1 MFNKKINFL
10 HSILSL
16 TIVSTVFLFY
26 YSNSIYNSFVAE
38 DGIIEYL
45 TAVFLLSISIFLIK
59 KLFEMEKKISV
70 NNLGIIIFSII
81 FFFGFGE
88 EISWGQRIFNI
99 ETPPFF
105 SENNLQS
112 ETNIHNLMIGGVK
125 LNKLIFTNSLFFIF
139 SFYFLAIPYLYAKSN
154 NVKSVINK
162 FSIVIPKYSQSII
175 FIFFTIIIYLFDHD
189 RISEVWECLF
199 AFTMLITSINPLN
212 KQEIYS

>member
-1 MFNKKINFL
+1 MFNKKINFF
-10 HSILSL
+10 HFIFSS

-26 YSNSIYNSFVAE
+26 YSNSVYNSFVAE

-45 TAVFLLSISIFLIK
+45 TAIFLLAISIFLIK
-59 KLFEMEKKISV
+59 KLLEMKDIISV
-70 NNLGIIIFSII
+70 SNFGIIMFSII

-99 ETPPFF
+99 ETPHFF
-105 SENNLQS
+105 IENNLQS

-125 LNKLIFTNSLFFIF
+125 LNKLIFTNGLFFIF
-139 SFYFLAIPYLYAKSN
+139 SFYFLAIPYLYTKSN
-154 NVKSVINK
+154 NVKSLINR
-162 FSIVIPKYSQSII
+162 FSIVIPKYSQSTI
-175 FIFFTIIIYLFDHD
+175 FISSTIIIYIFDHE
-189 RISEVWECLF
+189 RVSELWECLF

>member
-26 YSNSIYNSFVAE
+26 YSNSVYNSFVAE

-45 TAVFLLSISIFLIK
+45 TAIFLLSISIFLIK
-59 KLFEMEKKISV
+59 KLFEMENIISV

-88 EISWGQRIFNI
+88 EISWGQRIFDI

-125 LNKLIFTNSLFFIF
+125 LNKLIFTNGLFFIF
-139 SFYFLAIPYLYAKSN
+139 SFYFLAIPYLYTKSN
-154 NVKSVINK
+154 NVRTLINRY
-162 FSIVIPKYSQSII
+162 SIVIPKHSQSVI
-175 FIFFTIIIYLFDHD
+175 FISSTIIIYIFSHE
-189 RISEVWECLF
+189 RISEIWECLF
-199 AFTMLITSINPLN
+199 AFSMLITSINPLN
-212 KQEIYS
+212 RQEIYS

>member
-10 HSILSL
+10 HSIFSL

-26 YSNSIYNSFVAE
+26 YSNSVYNLFVEE

-45 TAVFLLSISIFLIK
+45 TAIFLLSISIFLIK
-59 KLFEMEKKISV
+59 KLLEMKDIISV
-70 NNLGIIIFSII
+70 NNFGIIMFSIM

-105 SENNLQS
+105 NENNLQS
-112 ETNIHNLMIGGVK
+112 ETNIHNLMIGGFK
-125 LNKLIFTNSLFFIF
+125 LNKLIFTNGLFFIF
-139 SFYFLAIPYLYAKSN
+139 SFYFLVTPYLYNSSN
-154 NVKSVINK
+154 NLKSLINR
-162 FSIVIPKYSQSII
+162 FSIVIPKYSQSAI
-175 FIFFTIIIYLFDHD
+175 FIISTIIIYIFDHY
-189 RISEVWECLF
+189 RISEIWECLF

-212 KQEIYS
+212 RQEIYR

>member
-1 MFNKKINFL
+1 M
-10 HSILSL
+10 HSIFSCI
-16 TIVSTVFLFY
+16 IVSTVFLFY
-26 YSNSIYNSFVAE
+26 YSSSDYNLFVKE
-38 DGIIEYL
+38 DGIIEYF
-45 TAVFLLSISIFLIK
+45 TAFFLLSVSIYSINKLLKTAKVISSKNI
-59 KLFEMEKKISV
+59 
-70 NNLGIIIFSII
+70 GIILFSII

-99 ETPPFF
+99 ETPNFF
-105 SENNLQS
+105 IENNLQS

-154 NVKSVINK
+154 YVKSVINK

-175 FIFFTIIIYLFDHD
+175 FICSTIIIYLFNHD
-189 RISEVWECLF
+189 RISEIWECLF

>member
-1 MFNKKINFL
+1 
-10 HSILSL
+10 
-16 TIVSTVFLFY
+16 VSTVFLFY
-26 YSNSIYNSFVAE
+26 YSNSLYNLFVEE
-38 DGIIEYL
+38 DGIIEYS
-45 TAVFLLSISIFLIK
+45 TAIFLLSVSIYLINKLLKTVKVISTK
-59 KLFEMEKKISV
+59 
-70 NNLGIIIFSII
+70 NTGIVLFSII

-99 ETPPFF
+99 ETPQFF
-105 SENNLQS
+105 VENNLQS

-125 LNKLIFTNSLFFIF
+125 LNKLIFTNTLFFIF

-154 NVKSVINK
+154 SLKSIINK

-175 FIFFTIIIYLFDHD
+175 FICSSIIIYLFDHD

>member
-1 MFNKKINFL
+1 MLSKINFL
-10 HSILSL
+10 HSIFSFI
-16 TIVSTVFLFY
+16 IVSTVFLFY
-26 YSNSIYNSFVAE
+26 YSNSLYNLFVEE
-38 DGIIEYL
+38 DGIIEYS
-45 TAVFLLSISIFLIK
+45 TAIFLLSVSIYLINKLLKTVKVISTKNI
-59 KLFEMEKKISV
+59 
-70 NNLGIIIFSII
+70 GIVLFSII

-99 ETPPFF
+99 ETPQFF
-105 SENNLQS
+105 VENNLQS

-125 LNKLIFTNSLFFIF
+125 LNKLIFTNTLFFIF
-139 SFYFLAIPYLYAKSN
+139 SFYFLAIPYLYAKRNS
-154 NVKSVINK
+154 VKSIINK

-175 FIFFTIIIYLFDHD
+175 FICSSIIIYLFDHD

>member
-1 MFNKKINFL
+1 MLSKINFL
-10 HSILSL
+10 HSIFSFI
-16 TIVSTVFLFY
+16 IVSTVFLFY
-26 YSNSIYNSFVAE
+26 YSNSLYNLFVEE
-38 DGIIEYL
+38 DGIIEYS
-45 TAVFLLSISIFLIK
+45 TAIFLLSVSIYLINKLLKTVKVISTK
-59 KLFEMEKKISV
+59 
-70 NNLGIIIFSII
+70 NTGIVLFSII

-99 ETPPFF
+99 ETPQFF
-105 SENNLQS
+105 VENNLQS

-125 LNKLIFTNSLFFIF
+125 LNKLIFTNTLFFIF

-154 NVKSVINK
+154 SLKSIINK

-175 FIFFTIIIYLFDHD
+175 FICSSIIIYLFDHD

>member
-10 HSILSL
+10 HSIFSSI
-16 TIVSTVFLFY
+16 IVSTVFLFY
-26 YSNSIYNSFVAE
+26 YSNSVYNLLVAE

-45 TAVFLLSISIFLIK
+45 TAIFLLSISIFLIK
-59 KLFEMEKKISV
+59 KLLEMKDIISV
-70 NNLGIIIFSII
+70 SNFGIIMFSII

-125 LNKLIFTNSLFFIF
+125 LNKLIFTNGLFFIF
-139 SFYFLAIPYLYAKSN
+139 SFYFLAIPYLYTKSN
-154 NVKSVINK
+154 NVKSLINR
-162 FSIVIPKYSQSII
+162 FSIVIPKYSQSVI
-175 FIFFTIIIYLFDHD
+175 FISSTIIIYIFDHE
-189 RISEVWECLF
+189 RISEIWECLF
-199 AFTMLITSINPLN
+199 AFTMLITSINPSN
-212 KQEIYS
+212 RKEIYS

>member
-10 HSILSL
+10 HSIFSSA
-16 TIVSTVFLFY
+16 IASTVFLFY
-26 YSNSIYNSFVAE
+26 YSNSVYNSFVAE

-45 TAVFLLSISIFLIK
+45 TAIFLLSISIFLIK

-125 LNKLIFTNSLFFIF
+125 LNKLIFTNGLFFIF
-139 SFYFLAIPYLYAKSN
+139 SFYFLATPYLYTKSN
-154 NVKSVINK
+154 NLKSLINR
-162 FSIVIPKYSQSII
+162 FSIVIPKYSQSAI
-175 FIFFTIIIYLFDHD
+175 FISSTMKWKEYPFCQIIWMWLFRRH
-189 RISEVWECLF
+189 VW
-199 AFTMLITSINPLN
+199 INGV
-212 KQEIYS
+212 

>member
-26 YSNSIYNSFVAE
+26 YSNSVYNSFVAE

-45 TAVFLLSISIFLIK
+45 TAIFLLSISIFLIK
-59 KLFEMEKKISV
+59 KLFEMEKIISV

-125 LNKLIFTNSLFFIF
+125 LNKLIFTNGLFFIF
-139 SFYFLAIPYLYAKSN
+139 TFYFLATPYLYTKSN
-154 NVKSVINK
+154 NIKSLINR
-162 FSIVIPKYSQSII
+162 FSIVIPKYSQSAI
-175 FIFFTIIIYLFDHD
+175 FISSTIIIYIFDHE
-189 RISEVWECLF
+189 RISEIWECLF

-212 KQEIYS
+212 RKEIYS

>member
-1 MFNKKINFL
+1 MLSKINFL
-10 HSILSL
+10 HSIFSFI
-16 TIVSTVFLFY
+16 IVSTVFLFY
-26 YSNSIYNSFVAE
+26 YSNSLYNLFVEE
-38 DGIIEYL
+38 DGIIEYS
-45 TAVFLLSISIFLIK
+45 TAIFLLSVSIYLINKILKTVKVISAKNI
-59 KLFEMEKKISV
+59 
-70 NNLGIIIFSII
+70 GIILFSII

-99 ETPPFF
+99 ETPQFF
-105 SENNLQS
+105 VENNLQS

-125 LNKLIFTNSLFFIF
+125 LNKLIFTNTLFFIF
-139 SFYFLAIPYLYAKSN
+139 SFYFLAIPYLYAKRNS
-154 NVKSVINK
+154 VKSIINK

-175 FIFFTIIIYLFDHD
+175 FICSSIIIYLFDHD